1 MFNLFKKKRNEIA
14 SPMTGQV
21 IPITEVEDAVFS
33 SKAMG
38 DGFAVQPSEGKVYAP
53 IKGKIT
59 SIFPTKHALGL
70 VDEKGLE
77 VLLHIGIDTVELAGN
92 GFDILVQEGAEVD
105 FDTQLATV
113 DLDYLKSQNKP
124 TTTMVIWTNGE
135 SATLDIKTG
144 QYTAKTVIGEVNKKD
159 ETGSSEIPSVS
170 FYYLPLPE
178 RIPYNQSKGA
188 KNNSSII
195 SSSFLYKKW

>member
-113 DLDYLKSQNKP
+113 DLDYIKYQNKP

-144 QYTAKTVIGEVNKKD
+144 QYTAKTVIGEVK
-159 ETGSSEIPSVS
+159 
-170 FYYLPLPE
+170 
-178 RIPYNQSKGA
+178 
-188 KNNSSII
+188 
-195 SSSFLYKKW
+195 

>member
-113 DLDYLKSQNKP
+113 DLDYLKSKNKP

-144 QYTAKTVIGEVNKKD
+144 QYTAKTVIGEVK
-159 ETGSSEIPSVS
+159 
-170 FYYLPLPE
+170 
-178 RIPYNQSKGA
+178 
-188 KNNSSII
+188 
-195 SSSFLYKKW
+195 